1 MACQQ
6 VRVYVCERE
15 RRRKKREGLA
25 IGDGRKRVNMPVHVK
40 EGEGIKSKEEERDC
54 TMHIDSIINLVEL
67 HSTIMPPTKT
77 LLLFKIACTENQI
90 ILKPMEFS
98 SVSYYVY

>member
-6 VRVYVCERE
+6 VCVYVRE
-15 RRRKKREGLA
+15 RKRRKKREGLA
-25 IGDGRKRVNMPVHVK
+25 IGDGRKRVNMPVK

-54 TMHIDSIINLVEL
+54 TMHIDPITNLVAL

-90 ILKPMEFS
+90 SLKSSEYS
-98 SVSYYVY
+98 SVSFY

>member
-6 VRVYVCERE
+6 VCVYVRER

-25 IGDGRKRVNMPVHVK
+25 IGDGRKRVNMPVK

-54 TMHIDSIINLVEL
+54 TMHIDSITNLVAL
-67 HSTIMPPTKT
+67 PSKIMPPTCTDT

-90 ILKPMEFS
+90 SLNPSEYS